1 MRILKLSIC
10 LFTISLA
17 TSFCTPQSMDDNE
30 ITTMENPQSTNDND
44 GNISDGSKEYWK

>member
-30 ITTMENPQSTNDND
+30 ITTMENPQSIDDSN
-44 GNISDGSKEYWK
+44 GFVSDGSKP